1 MPASVAFE
9 SQKLD
14 IQSLGRR
21 IQLEMK
27 YYVVADVHGFFDELK
42 FALTEK
48 GFFTDTEQHKLIV
61 CGDLFDRGKQAAEL
75 QEFIIDLLAKDEVI
89 LIRGNHEDLM
99 LELLKDWF
107 HHSYWR
113 SHHRN
118 NGTVDTVLQLTQMTI
133 GDLAATP
140 YSVEEKLQKSPLIQT
155 IIPSMLDYYETSH
168 YIFVHGWISCTVKD
182 GLFDPIEYIYNSNWR
197 DADKVVWN
205 KARWQNGM
213 QAAHNHV
220 VEPGKKIV
228 CGHWHCSFGHAH
240 YEKKGGEFEN
250 DPDFSPYYGEGIIAL
265 DACTAFSK
273 KVNCIV
279 IDDEADFNVTTE
291 NER

>member
-1 MPASVAFE
+1 
-9 SQKLD
+9 
-14 IQSLGRR
+14 
-21 IQLEMK
+21 MK

-61 CGDLFDRGKQAAEL
+61 CGDLFDRGKQATEL
-75 QEFIIDLLAKDEVI
+75 QEFILDLLAKDEVI

-99 LELLKDWF
+99 LELLK
-107 HHSYWR
+107 
-113 SHHRN
+113 
-118 NGTVDTVLQLTQMTI
+118 
-133 GDLAATP
+133 
-140 YSVEEKLQKSPLIQT
+140 ET

-168 YIFVHGWISCTVKD
+168 YIFVHGWIPCTVKG
-182 GLFDPIEYIYNSNWR
+182 GLFDPVEYIYNSNWR

-205 KARWQNGM
+205 QARWQEGM

-228 CGHWHCSFGHAH
+228 CGHWHCSFGHTH
-240 YEKKGGEFEN
+240 YENKGGEFEN

-279 IDDEADFNVTTE
+279 IDDEADFNVTAE

>member
-1 MPASVAFE
+1 
-9 SQKLD
+9 
-14 IQSLGRR
+14 
-21 IQLEMK
+21 MK

-168 YIFVHGWISCTVKD
+168 YIFVHGWIPCTVKG
-182 GLFDPIEYIYNSNWR
+182 GLFDPVEYIYNSNWR

-205 KARWQNGM
+205 QARWQNGM